1 MSKIDIRYPDDT
13 RKAFEEGMA
22 AGEILASW
30 KKDAVKDA
38 VAARLNDRL
47 IDLSSPVTE
56 NGTIDAVD
64 VHTPEGVGM
73 LRHSISHVMAE
84 AVQELFPNV
93 KVTIGPSI
101 EDGFYYDFD
110 YESTFTPEDLK
121 KIEERM
127 AEIAAKDEP
136 FTRREV
142 SREEAVE
149 LFKKKGE
156 PYKVE
161 LINDLPADVKTVSLY
176 TQGDFTDLCRGPH
189 IPATGKIK
197 AFKLLNV
204 AGAYWRGDEHNK
216 MLQRIYGTGFATPKE
231 MEEYFIFIEEAKRRD
246 HRRLGKELDL
256 FQINE
261 EVGPGLIIWH
271 PKGAM
276 LRTIIEDWE
285 TQRAFQAGL
294 RYRPGAADPQG
305 SHVDPFGPHGP
316 LQGIHVFH
324 RGGRSGLRDQ
334 AHELPLP
341 HDDLQIED
349 PQLSGPAASLL
360 RTGDRAPPREDGRA
374 PRSDPRAAVHPG

>member
-1 MSKIDIRYPDDT
+1 MSKIDIRYTDDT
-13 RKAFEEGMA
+13 RKSFEEGMA
-22 AGEILASW
+22 AWEILASW
-30 KKDAVKDA
+30 KKDALKDA

-56 NGTIDAVD
+56 NGTIDAVN
-64 VHTPEGVGM
+64 VHTPEGVGV

-136 FTRREV
+136 FARREV

-149 LFKKKGE
+149 LFKKRGE

-189 IPATGKIK
+189 IPATGKIR

-204 AGAYWRGDEHNK
+204 AGAYWRGDERNK
-216 MLQRIYGTGFATPKE
+216 MLQRIYGTGFATKE
-231 MEEYFIFIEEAKRRD
+231 ELSEHLNLLEEAKKRD
-246 HRRLGKELDL
+246 HRRIGKELDL
-256 FQINE
+256 FQVNDE
-261 EVGPGLIIWH
+261 AGAGLIIYH

-276 LRTIIEDWE
+276 LRSIVEEWE
-285 TQRAFQAGL
+285 KK
-294 RYRPGAADPQG
+294 
-305 SHVDPFGPHGP
+305 
-316 LQGIHVFH
+316 
-324 RGGRSGLRDQ
+324 
-334 AHELPLP
+334 
-341 HDDLQIED
+341 
-349 PQLSGPAASLL
+349 
-360 RTGDRAPPREDGRA
+360 
-374 PRSDPRAAVHPG
+374 

>member
-13 RKAFEEGMA
+13 RKSFEEGLA

-38 VAARLNDRL
+38 VAARFNDRL
-47 IDLSSPVTE
+47 IDLSSPVKE
-56 NGTIDAVD
+56 SGTIHAVD
-64 VHTPEGVGM
+64 VSTPEGVSV

-127 AEIAAKDEP
+127 AQIAAKNQP
-136 FTRREV
+136 FSRREV

-189 IPATGKIK
+189 IPSTGKIK

-216 MLQRIYGTGFATPKE
+216 MLQRIYGTAFASAKE
-231 MEEYFIFIEEAKRRD
+231 T
-246 HRRLGKELDL
+246 GG
-256 FQINE
+256 
-261 EVGPGLIIWH
+261 V
-271 PKGAM
+271 
-276 LRTIIEDWE
+276 
-285 TQRAFQAGL
+285 
-294 RYRPGAADPQG
+294 
-305 SHVDPFGPHGP
+305 SHLP
-316 LQGIHVFH
+316 
-324 RGGRSGLRDQ
+324 RGGQAARSPEAGQGAGPVPDQ
-334 AHELPLP
+334 
-341 HDDLQIED
+341 
-349 PQLSGPAASLL
+349 
-360 RTGDRAPPREDGRA
+360 
-374 PRSDPRAAVHPG
+374 